1 MNRSA
6 SCLRSELSQFPS
18 CANGA
23 TAGRTRSDFHDV
35 VDAGRRLRARTAS
48 QTYPMQLNT
57 RSAMWYFP
65 PRQGV
70 RRYRSLMSKV
80 ALPTHETRA
89 AGRVPLPRM
98 VADKLFWF
106 DRLSSSFEI
115 RGILTIGWRFVD
127 WMTDP
132 WSSRFNRF
140 KFGDARD
147 ARAGNTLALQALRLI
162 DWSKL
167 GTVGVTAALS
177 SSAEVLDPNSR
188 LSHLGQ
194 HCAADLH
201 LRWHGDILRK
211 KAHRALHTI
220 SGSAARATEVDG
232 KYTCTKVPDC
242 QLLLVCDDFATNG
255 RTVSDIQAL
264 KRWVPDRA
272 SRMLAPRSM

>member
-1 MNRSA
+1 
-6 SCLRSELSQFPS
+6 
-18 CANGA
+18 
-23 TAGRTRSDFHDV
+23 
-35 VDAGRRLRARTAS
+35 
-48 QTYPMQLNT
+48 
-57 RSAMWYFP
+57 
-65 PRQGV
+65 
-70 RRYRSLMSKV
+70 MSKV

-255 RTVSDIQAL
+255 RTVSEIARAIHLRNKSVQVVGFAL
-264 KRWVPDRA
+264 AKNERLSYAAAQQVKLSNAHIPSTWATQWDQHA
-272 SRMLAPRSM
+272 